1 MKIITFWCAL
11 NQDICGIQLHGTSWF
26 ENYKLI
32 CKLFYIF
39 TKFLFPVSER
49 ELDYYHQKVN
59 IEVPLE
65 DAEQLK
71 T

>member
-1 MKIITFWCAL
+1 MDWKY
-11 NQDICGIQLHGTSWF
+11 
-26 ENYKLI
+26 YKLI
-32 CKLFYIF
+32 CKRFYIF
-39 TKFLFPVSER
+39 TKFLFPASER